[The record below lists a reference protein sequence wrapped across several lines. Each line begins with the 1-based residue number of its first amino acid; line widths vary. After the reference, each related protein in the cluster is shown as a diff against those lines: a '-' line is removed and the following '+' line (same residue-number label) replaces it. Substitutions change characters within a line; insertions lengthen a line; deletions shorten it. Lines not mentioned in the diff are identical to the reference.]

1 MNLRK
6 KFSKEE
12 LIEKFKDVELLS
24 LDADGTLTDGGMYLD
39 ENNIPMRKFYAHDGT
54 GIQMV
59 KKLGVKVVMVTTSI
73 SPIMNARAKI
83 LGFDD
88 IVTNSH
94 DKGTDIL
101 ELCKKHNVNPLKTI
115 HMGDDVNE
123 ILGFNVVGYPVAV
136 ADSAEVVFDYA
147 CYITKKNGGEG
158 AVREIC
164 DLILLAKTGKL
175 YGEPYVKLDTFI
187 Q

>member
-1 MNLRK
+1 MQK
-6 KFSKEE
+6 YTKEE

-39 ENNIPMRKFYAHDGT
+39 ENNVSIRKFYAHDGT

-59 KKLGVKVVMVTTSI
+59 KKLGVKVAMVTTSI

-88 IVTNSH
+88 LVTNSH

-101 ELCKKHNVNPLKTI
+101 ALCKKLNVNPAKTI

-123 ILGFNVVGYPVAV
+123 ILGFKVVGFPIAV
-136 ADSAEVVFDYA
+136 ANSAPVVFDYA
-147 CYITKKNGGEG
+147 CYTTKKNGGDG

-175 YGEPYVKLDTFI
+175 YGEPYVSLDKFI